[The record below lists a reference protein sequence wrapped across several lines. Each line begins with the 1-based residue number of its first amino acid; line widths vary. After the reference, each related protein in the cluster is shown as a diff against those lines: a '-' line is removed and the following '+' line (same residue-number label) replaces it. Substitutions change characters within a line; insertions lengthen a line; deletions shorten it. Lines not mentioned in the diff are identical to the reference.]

1 MAFREHL
8 GEFAGKAGHL
18 LFEGF
23 VVLCGFFDAYVA
35 AGGEDVVLLGDVFGI
50 DDGAESFFVFK
61 FAFLE
66 FLEGGGEFLDV
77 LFAEVAVLAVHHV
90 AHVACV
96 NEERL
101 AFLLFA
107 SAYKPERDGDGD
119 AVEELGGHGDY
130 AFDEVRFDD
139 AFADFAFAAGLG
151 AECAVRKDEPDFSAG
166 CEVVNHVFDPR
177 EVRVACGREAV
188 LPARVFL
195 QLFLAPVL
203 EVEGR
208 VRHDKVEAFVG
219 VQVVEERV
227 FVVLAEVRVDAA
239 DGHVHFRH
247 FPGVGVGL
255 LSVNAYV
262 VAVATVVLDKLDAL
276 HEHAAGTAAGVIDA
290 LAFARF
296 EDAHD
301 GFHDACG
308 GVEFAS
314 LHAFVACELRNAVFV
329 GAAEQILA
337 RFGVAHVHVAEH
349 IDHIAE
355 YTLIEVGG
363 RVVLGEH
370 AFERLVV
377 LLDFDHRLVE
387 NLADFG
393 SMGGFRDFGPPGV
406 LRYKEDVFAHVF
418 VEVFFEAFAFGDE
431 FVVAFFE
438 CGRNVTQED
447 EPCENF
453 AVVRRRDVP
462 PEFAGGVPDLLFKAE
477 SCRGCLCRFSCT
489 CHSINPLL
497 QRQYNYKI
505 WTRSICPLQKLLHK
519 QNRDFCS
526 RFS

>member
-1 MAFREHL
+1 MN
-8 GEFAGKAGHL
+8 G
-18 LFEGF
+18 
-23 VVLCGFFDAYVA
+23 VLDAHVA
-35 AGGEDVVLLGDVFGI
+35 AGGEDVVLFRDVGGF
-50 DDGAESFFVFK
+50 DYGAKAFFVLE

-66 FLEGGGEFLDV
+66 FFKGACEAFDV

-90 AHVACV
+90 AHIAGV

-107 SAYKPERDGDGD
+107 AAYKPERDGDGD
-119 AVEELGGHGDY
+119 AVEELGGHGDN

-139 AFADFAFAAGLG
+139 AFADFAFAAGLS
-151 AECAVRKDEPDFSAG
+151 AESAVRKDEPDFSAG
-166 CEVVNHVFDPR
+166 REVVDHVFDPC

-227 FVVLAEVRVDAA
+227 FVVFAKVCVNAT

-247 FPGVGVGL
+247 FPSVGVGL
-255 LSVNAYV
+255 LSVNAYI
-262 VAVATVVLDKLDAL
+262 VAVAAVVLNKLDAL

-290 LAFARF
+290 FAFARL

-308 GVEFAS
+308 GVEFAA
-314 LHAFVACELRNAVFV
+314 LDTFVACELCDAVFV
-329 GAAEQILA
+329 GATEQILA
-337 RFGVAHVHVAEH
+337 CLGVAHVHIAEHIHHVAEH
-349 IDHIAE
+349 A
-355 YTLIEVGG
+355 LVEVGG
-363 RVVLGEH
+363 RVVLGKY

-393 SMGGFRDFGPPGV
+393 GVGGFRDFGPAGV
-406 LRYKEDVFAHVF
+406 LRNKEDVFAHVF
-418 VEVFFEAFAFGDE
+418 VEIFFKAFAFGDE
-431 FVVAFFE
+431 LVVAFFE
-438 CGRNVTQED
+438 CGRDVAQED
-447 EPCENF
+447 EPGENF
-453 AVVRRRDVP
+453 AVIRCGDVP
-462 PEFAGGVPDLLFKAE
+462 PEFASGVPDLLFKAE
-477 SCRGCLCRFSCT
+477 SRRGLRRFCRFRDT
-489 CHSINPLL
+489 CHELKPFLL
-497 QRQYNYKI
+497 NAI
-505 WTRSICPLQKLLHK
+505 
-519 QNRDFCS
+519 
-526 RFS
+526 

>member
-1 MAFREHL
+1 MAFREHF
-8 GEFAGKAGHL
+8 GEFAGEAGHFL
-18 LFEGF
+18 LKGF
-23 VVLCGFFDAYVA
+23 VVLHGVFDADVA
-35 AGGEDVVLLGDVFGI
+35 AGGEDVVLLCDVCGF
-50 DDGAESFFVFK
+50 DYGAEAFLVLE

-66 FLEGGGEFLDV
+66 FFEGAREAFDV

-90 AHVACV
+90 AHVAGV

-101 AFLLFA
+101 AFLLFSA
-107 SAYKPERDGDGD
+107 AYKPERDGDGD

-151 AECAVRKDEPDFSAG
+151 AECAVRKDESDFSAG
-166 CEVVNHVFDPR
+166 SEVVDHVFDPC
-177 EVRVACGREAV
+177 EVRVACRREAV

-208 VRHDKVEAFVG
+208 VRHDEVEAFVG
-219 VQVVEERV
+219 VQVMEERV
-227 FVVLAEVRVDAA
+227 FVVFAEVCVDTA
-239 DGHVHFRH
+239 DGHIHFSH
-247 FPGVGVGL
+247 FPGVGIGF
-255 LSVNAYV
+255 LSVNAYI
-262 VAVATVVLDKLDAL
+262 VAVATVVLNKLDAL

-290 LAFARF
+290 FAFARLENF
-296 EDAHD
+296 DD
-301 GFHDACG
+301 GFHDTCG
-308 GVEFAS
+308 GVEFAA
-314 LHAFVACELRNAVFV
+314 LDAFVASELCDAVFV

-337 RFGVAHVHVAEH
+337 CLGVAHVHVAEH
-349 IDHIAE
+349 IHHVAE
-355 YTLIEVGG
+355 HALVEVGG
-363 RVVLGEH
+363 RVVLWEH

-377 LLDFDHRLVE
+377 LLDFDHRLVK

-393 SMGGFRDFGPPGV
+393 GVGGFRDFGPAGI
-406 LRYKEDVFAHVF
+406 LRNKEDVFAHVF

-462 PEFAGGVPDLLFKAE
+462 PKFAGGVPNLLFKAE
-477 SCRGCLCRFSCT
+477 CRRGLRRFCRFRNT
-489 CHSINPLL
+489 CHVLKPFLL
-497 QRQYNYKI
+497 DAI
-505 WTRSICPLQKLLHK
+505 
-519 QNRDFCS
+519 
-526 RFS
+526 

>member
-1 MAFREHL
+1 MAFREHF
-8 GEFAGKAGHL
+8 GEFAREAGHF

-23 VVLCGFFDAYVA
+23 VVLHGVFDADVA
-35 AGGEDVVLLGDVFGI
+35 ARSEDVVLLCDVCGF
-50 DDGAESFFVFK
+50 DYGAEAFFVLE

-66 FLEGGGEFLDV
+66 FLEGAREAFDV

-90 AHVACV
+90 AHVAGV

-101 AFLLFA
+101 AFLFFA
-107 SAYKPERDGDGD
+107 AAYKPERDGDGD

-166 CEVVNHVFDPR
+166 REVINHVFDPC
-177 EVRVACGREAV
+177 EVRIACGREAV

-208 VRHDKVEAFVG
+208 VRHDKVEAFVR
-219 VQVVEERV
+219 VQVVEECV

-255 LSVNAYV
+255 LAVNTYV
-262 VAVATVVLDKLDAL
+262 VAVAAMVLDKLDAL

-290 LAFARF
+290 FAFARL
-296 EDAHD
+296 EDFDD

-308 GVEFAS
+308 GVEFAA
-314 LHAFVACELRNAVFV
+314 LDAFVTRELRNAVFV
-329 GAAEQILA
+329 GAAKQILA
-337 RFGVAHVHVAEH
+337 CLGVAHVHVAEH

-355 YTLIEVGG
+355 HALVEVGG
-363 RVVLGEH
+363 RVVLWEH
-370 AFERLVV
+370 TFECLVV
-377 LLDFDHRLVE
+377 LLDFDHRLVK

-393 SMGGFRDFGPPGV
+393 GVGGFRDFGPAGI
-406 LRYKEDVFAHVF
+406 LRNKEDVFAHVF
-418 VEVFFEAFAFGDE
+418 VKVFFVAFAFGDE
-431 FVVAFFE
+431 LVVAFFE
-438 CGRNVTQED
+438 CGRNV
-447 EPCENF
+447 
-453 AVVRRRDVP
+453 A
-462 PEFAGGVPDLLFKAE
+462 
-477 SCRGCLCRFSCT
+477 
-489 CHSINPLL
+489 
-497 QRQYNYKI
+497 
-505 WTRSICPLQKLLHK
+505 
-519 QNRDFCS
+519 
-526 RFS
+526 

>member
-1 MAFREHL
+1 MFFEVVTFREHF
-8 GEFAGKAGHL
+8 GEFAGEAGHL

-23 VVLCGFFDAYVA
+23 VVLHGVFDADVA
-35 AGGEDVVLLGDVFGI
+35 AGGEDVVLLGDAFGI
-50 DDGAESFFVFK
+50 DDGTEAFLVLE

-66 FLEGGGEFLDV
+66 FFEGAREAFDV
-77 LFAEVAVLAVHHV
+77 LFAEVAMLAVHHV
-90 AHVACV
+90 AHVASV
-96 NEERL
+96 NEERF

-107 SAYKPERDGDGD
+107 AAYKPERDGDGD

-477 SCRGCLCRFSCT
+477 SRRGLRRFCRFRDT
-489 CHSINPLL
+489 CHELKPFLL
-497 QRQYNYKI
+497 DVI
-505 WTRSICPLQKLLHK
+505 
-519 QNRDFCS
+519 
-526 RFS
+526 